1 MIFFVANDGTIIKG
15 MPSPVYQGAANVND
29 ITIIAPFAN
38 GLTAAV
44 AFQLPNGV
52 AIPAAPMQYQMEL
65 EGIIDKETGSV
76 YSGWTYSLPSDITE
90 YYGTVTAQFYFYA
103 ENSNTVMATSS
114 TTFQV
119 AKGVPAVLPTEPS
132 ADVYELILN
141 NIASLQKQLNNGAF
155 AARAIYAWNSEYIY
169 GANEITFTPDSGAF
183 GAFVKSIVDNNT
195 QPPYIDGVL
204 NTEYWALVVDFDT
217 ISEAF
222 LQSVQEAVSK
232 ANDAADMAEEFAQ
245 QAEDAANKIG
255 EYADKQI
262 EFVDELPPSGEE
274 GKLYGVVNEN
284 GSNLYTLYSYENG
297 EWVNMGSANLVL
309 DFTRTYLVGLPRNGW
324 SGNSQ
329 TVSIAGLTAE
339 DAVEVAPVDSSAVE
353 YITSD
358 ITASEIVEGGIV
370 FTCNI
375 LPAATIAVLVTVTKQ
390 QDIPTANGYYTKEE
404 IGALAGTSTEL
415 TIDSAT
421 YVITLKLKAIDG
433 RLLSSDT
440 IDLPLESVVVNGTY
454 DAETKS
460 IVLTLQNGSTVDIP
474 VGDLVDG
481 LASQTALDAE
491 EAARVSGDTALGGRI
506 DNIVNGTTT
515 VAKAAVADSA
525 ASAEKVD
532 NKLTIT
538 KNGEPYREYD
548 GSEAVGIDIASS
560 SSQSS
565 STEEVLAADGW
576 SENRQ
581 DIAIAGVT
589 EDNNV
594 SVYPTNASAAAYVQ
608 ADIMVAQADGKLIFT
623 CTTVPSV
630 SITVV
635 VDISA

>member
-1 MIFFVANDGTIIKG
+1 MIFFVGNDGTIIKG
-15 MPSPVYQGAANVND
+15 LPSPVYQGAANVND
-29 ITIIAPFAN
+29 ITVIAPFAN

-65 EGIIDKETGSV
+65 EGIVDKETGAA

-90 YYGTVTAQFYFYA
+90 NYGTVVAQFYFYA
-103 ENSNTVMATSS
+103 ENSNTVIATSS
-114 TTFQV
+114 TSFQV

-132 ADVYELILN
+132 ADVYELIMN

-169 GANEITFTPDSGAF
+169 GANEITFTPESGAF
-183 GAFVKSIVDNNT
+183 GSFVKSVADNNI
-195 QPPYIDGVL
+195 QPPYIDGKL
-204 NTEYWALVVDFDT
+204 NTAYWELVVDFDT

-222 LQSVQEAVSK
+222 MQSVQQAVSK
-232 ANDAADMAEEFAQ
+232 AYDAADLAGEFAQ
-245 QAEDAANKIG
+245 QAEETANKIG
-255 EYADKQI
+255 EYAGQQI
-262 EFVDELPPSGEE
+262 EFVDTLPTNGDEN
-274 GKLYGVVNEN
+274 KLYGVINED
-284 GSNLYTLYSYENG
+284 GSNLYTIYVYENG
-297 EWVNMGSANLVL
+297 GWVPKGSANLVL
-309 DFTRTYLVGLPRNGW
+309 DFTRNYLVSLPKSGW

-329 TVSIAGLTAE
+329 TVSIEGLTA
-339 DAVEVAPVDSSAVE
+339 DDSVDVAPIDASAADYVASVVE
-353 YITSD
+353 
-358 ITASEIVEGGIV
+358 ASEITDGGIV
-370 FTCNI
+370 FTCTTV
-375 LPAATIAVLVTVTKQ
+375 PSATIAVLVTVTKQ
-390 QDIPTANGYYTKEE
+390 QDVPTANGYYTKEQ
-404 IGALAGTSTEL
+404 IAALAGTSTEL
-415 TIDSAT
+415 TIDNET
-421 YVITLKLKAIDG
+421 YVVTLKLKAIDG
-433 RLLSSDT
+433 SLLSSDS

-454 DAETKS
+454 DAETKT
-460 IVLTLQNGSTVDIP
+460 IVLTLQNGSTVNIP

-481 LASQTALDAE
+481 LASQAALNAE

-506 DNIVNGTTT
+506 DNIINGTTP
-515 VAKAAVADSA
+515 VAKATDADSA

-565 STEEVLAADGW
+565 STEVVLSADGW

-581 DIAIAGVT
+581 DVTVAGVT
-589 EDNNV
+589 ADNNV

-623 CTTVPSV
+623 CTTVPTAL
-630 SITVV
+630 ITVV